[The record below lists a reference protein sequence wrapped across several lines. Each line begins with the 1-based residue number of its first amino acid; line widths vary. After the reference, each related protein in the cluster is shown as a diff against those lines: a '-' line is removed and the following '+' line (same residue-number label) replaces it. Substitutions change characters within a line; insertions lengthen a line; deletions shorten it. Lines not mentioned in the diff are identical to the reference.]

1 MTKSWLDWFTRNY
14 GADWD
19 RRTEPA
25 ADMPELDP
33 ADFDPVTGTLHWAK
47 FTNILEA
54 ERSHIAGALLV
65 IDLNERSSEIETLAE
80 ESRKN
85 VLPWLAQSIR
95 QAVRAEDLVAHL
107 YDYRFAVLLRGAAQD
122 VAETVAERIRESV
135 DDTLFMTAEGV
146 SRLGVAVGGAIYD
159 PASKQ
164 KTDIVGA
171 AFDNLSSA
179 SDRKRSILIS

>member
-1 MTKSWLDWFTRNY
+1 M
-14 GADWD
+14 
-19 RRTEPA
+19 
-25 ADMPELDP
+25 
-33 ADFDPVTGTLHWAK
+33 
-47 FTNILEA
+47 
-54 ERSHIAGALLV
+54 
-65 IDLNERSSEIETLAE
+65 
-80 ESRKN
+80 
-85 VLPWLAQSIR
+85 PWLAQLIR